1 MKKQHFFVAIFLVLS
16 FACGSDDPTAGEVT
30 NITLRDVANTGDAS
44 DFQVSFRSVEDESRV
59 EEYRVFL
66 VASDQAATFD
76 EGQASALASANY
88 VALEP
93 DLASEGD
100 ILSER
105 LSASFLDHN
114 GNAID
119 LMTRY
124 QAFVLAVADGNNA
137 AENTLSGPSS
147 ATALAVTDLVTTL
160 VAEIPIGSGGMEVD
174 QDGNIYAA
182 DFGPALNGGRGTV
195 VYKITPEGEASVFA
209 DGLNGASGNALDSEG
224 NLFQSN
230 IAGNE
235 ISKIAPDGT
244 VTRFSSQGLGSPVGI
259 AIDADDTLY
268 IANCGNGNAASHVRK
283 ITKEGTST
291 LHANSTLFNCAN
303 GIAIDEASGNLY
315 VANFGNGNILEV
327 TPDGSVS
334 IFVNV
339 PGNGNGHITM
349 VDGVLYVVAR
359 VANQI
364 YRLTLDGELTLLAGS
379 GARGIVD
386 GAALESAFSLPND
399 LAASPDGKIL
409 YVNDVVSTTGTN
421 IISPVAIRAIS
432 LEAAN

>member
-1 MKKQHFFVAIFLVLS
+1 MKKHYFWLTIVLMLS
-16 FACGSDDPTAGEVT
+16 VACGSDDPTAGEVG
-30 NITLRDVANTGDAS
+30 NLTLRDVANTGDAS
-44 DFQVSFRSVEDESRV
+44 DFQISFRPVEDEARV
-59 EEYRVFL
+59 SEYRIFL
-66 VASDQAATFD
+66 VASDQVATFD
-76 EGQASALASANY
+76 EAQASALASTSY
-88 VALEP
+88 VALQP
-93 DLASEGD
+93 QGD
-100 ILSER
+100 ILSQQ
-105 LSASFLDHN
+105 LAAGFLDHN
-114 GNAID
+114 GNSIE
-119 LMTRY
+119 LMADY
-124 QAFVLAVADGNNA
+124 QAFVLAVADGDNA
-137 AENTLSGPSS
+137 VENTLSGPSS

-174 QDGNIYAA
+174 SEGNIYAA
-182 DFGPALNGGRGTV
+182 DFGPSLNGGRGTV
-195 VYKITPEGEASVFA
+195 VYKITPEGNASVFA

-244 VTRFSSQGLGSPVGI
+244 VTRFSTQGLGGPVGI
-259 AIDADDTLY
+259 AIDAEDTLY
-268 IANCGNGNAASHVRK
+268 VANCGGGGAASHIRK

-291 LHANSTLFNCAN
+291 QHASSTLFNCAN

-327 TPDGSVS
+327 TPNGEVS

-339 PGNGNGHITM
+339 PGGGNGHITM

-386 GAALESAFSLPND
+386 GAALEAAFSLPND

-409 YVNDVVSTTGTN
+409 YINDVVSTIGTN
-421 IISPVAIRAIS
+421 IISPVAIRALS
-432 LEAAN
+432 LEAGN